1 MTASVHRY
9 ALLDAQ
15 TGKLEW
21 VQALRGIAALMVV
34 ICHTRSNLAGT
45 RLDAFATAFMLPGAM
60 GVDLFFLV
68 SGFIMVYTTRR
79 SDGSVHDALDFMA
92 KRFARVWPVYAVL
105 STLYLVI
112 AAYPHVASMP
122 WPDIGRGLLFLPVD
136 ARKPP
141 YYSQPFGLGWTL
153 NFEMYFYLVF
163 ALSMLAGRWRWLAFY
178 GWMVVMLVA
187 VPLLATGHVSF
198 NPKHDYKLGVDVF
211 DQAANPVIWD
221 FVAGTA
227 IGLLYGSR
235 IRVDRMW
242 LSYILIAVSLAFI
255 AWRASPGHIEFHGI
269 LHWGGPL
276 AIFVAALALTF
287 KGLEP
292 RAPRLLVWLGSISFS
307 LYLVHVPVLIQFERL
322 ADVAGYGPWI
332 KTPVFVVLFI
342 FAALIAAGI
351 SRRLLERGLSEFVRS
366 ALLRLIEAYRTARL
380 PP

>member
-1 MTASVHRY
+1 VKGHTI
-9 ALLDAQ
+9 LGAQ
-15 TGKLEW
+15 TGKLDW

-34 ICHTRSNLAGT
+34 ICHTRSNLLLT
-45 RLDAFATAFMLPGAM
+45 PLDAFATAFMLPGAM

-68 SGFIMVYTTRR
+68 SGFIMVYTTGR
-79 SDGSVHDALDFMA
+79 SDGSVHYTLDFAA

-105 STLYLVI
+105 SSLYLVI
-112 AAYPHVASMP
+112 AAYPHFSSTP

-141 YYSQPFGLGWTL
+141 YYSLPFGLGWTL

-178 GWMVVMLVA
+178 GWMLVMLVA
-187 VPLLATGHVSF
+187 VPWFATGHVSF
-198 NPKHDYKLGVDVF
+198 NPKHDYMLGTGYF

-235 IRVDRMW
+235 VSADRKW
-242 LSYILIAVSLAFI
+242 LSYALIASSLAFI
-255 AWRASPGHIEFHGI
+255 VWRASPGHIGFHGM

-276 AIFVAALALTF
+276 AIFFAALTLTF
-287 KGLEP
+287 KGRDPKTP
-292 RAPRLLVWLGSISFS
+292 RVLVWLGSISFS
-307 LYLVHVPVLIQFERL
+307 LYLVHVPVLIRL
-322 ADVAGYGPWI
+322 EWLAHFAGYGQWI

-342 FAALIAAGI
+342 FVSLIVADI
-351 SRRLLERGLSEFVRS
+351 SRRLLENGLSGFVRKM
-366 ALLRLIEAYRTARL
+366 LLRLIDGRPRIRHSA
-380 PP
+380 